1 MARVGVLGLVLVVIF
16 IVVGGA
22 FGTAVQTTPAVTL
35 PDLDIQLPDLGDVL
49 TSEHSVAR
57 HQTDTFT
64 PDEIRDRANH
74 DLFVELWF
82 SPEQEK
88 FLYLTNMGIRG
99 QKHYWGGRIIG
110 SETYVEI
117 TSFARPRVDWNK
129 IILRDHYMPWN
140 DAAIDAAI
148 EYQLVWW

>member
-1 MARVGVLGLVLVVIF
+1 MAKVAGLGFVLIAIF
-16 IVVGGA
+16 LVVGGA
-22 FGTAVQTTPAVTL
+22 FGAATTTPAVAL
-35 PDLDIQLPDLGDVL
+35 PNIDIQLPDLGDVRV
-49 TSEHSVAR
+49 SEHAVAR

-64 PDEIRDRANH
+64 PDEIRNRANN

-99 QKHYWGGRIIG
+99 NKHYWGGRIVG
-110 SETYVEI
+110 SETYTEI